1 MMFVCTFIKTRLFL
15 AEHLWSFLY
24 QWAFKESSN
33 YNMIF
38 PTFHRILNDAVVN
51 FPNNQEEITLVVSPE
66 TLKVKNYVDD
76 EPGKKKKQKW
86 LLFDS

>member
-1 MMFVCTFIKTRLFL
+1 
-15 AEHLWSFLY
+15 
-24 QWAFKESSN
+24 
-33 YNMIF
+33 MIF

-76 EPGKKKKQKW
+76 EPGKEGCIA
-86 LLFDS
+86 SVCIVEGCISEHP

>member
-1 MMFVCTFIKTRLFL
+1 
-15 AEHLWSFLY
+15 
-24 QWAFKESSN
+24 
-33 YNMIF
+33 MIF

-76 EPGKKKKQKW
+76 EPGKKKKKKAK
-86 LLFDS
+86 LTVI

>member
-1 MMFVCTFIKTRLFL
+1 
-15 AEHLWSFLY
+15 
-24 QWAFKESSN
+24 
-33 YNMIF
+33 MIF

-76 EPGKKKKQKW
+76 EPGKKKKKKSKIDCYLIVRKSQWQKKINY
-86 LLFDS
+86 L

>member
-1 MMFVCTFIKTRLFL
+1 
-15 AEHLWSFLY
+15 
-24 QWAFKESSN
+24 
-33 YNMIF
+33 MIF
-38 PTFHRILNDAVVN
+38 RTFHRILNDAVVN

-76 EPGKKKKQKW
+76 EPGKKKKKQKW

>member
-1 MMFVCTFIKTRLFL
+1 
-15 AEHLWSFLY
+15 
-24 QWAFKESSN
+24 
-33 YNMIF
+33 MIF

-76 EPGKKKKQKW
+76 EPGKKKKGKVTVI
-86 LLFDS
+86 

>member
-1 MMFVCTFIKTRLFL
+1 
-15 AEHLWSFLY
+15 
-24 QWAFKESSN
+24 
-33 YNMIF
+33 MIF

-76 EPGKKKKQKW
+76 EPGKRKKKQKW
-86 LLFDS
+86 LLFDSHSGKKINYL

>member
-1 MMFVCTFIKTRLFL
+1 
-15 AEHLWSFLY
+15 
-24 QWAFKESSN
+24 
-33 YNMIF
+33 MIF

-76 EPGKKKKQKW
+76 EPGKKKKSKCDWQKK
-86 LLFDS
+86 STIYR

>member
-1 MMFVCTFIKTRLFL
+1 
-15 AEHLWSFLY
+15 
-24 QWAFKESSN
+24 
-33 YNMIF
+33 MIF

-76 EPGKKKKQKW
+76 EPGKEGW
-86 LLFDS
+86 IASVCIVVGCISEHP

>member
-1 MMFVCTFIKTRLFL
+1 
-15 AEHLWSFLY
+15 
-24 QWAFKESSN
+24 
-33 YNMIF
+33 MIF

-76 EPGKKKKQKW
+76 EPGKKKKAKVTVI
-86 LLFDS
+86 

>member
-1 MMFVCTFIKTRLFL
+1 
-15 AEHLWSFLY
+15 
-24 QWAFKESSN
+24 
-33 YNMIF
+33 MIF

-76 EPGKKKKQKW
+76 EPGKKKKKKKQKW
-86 LLFDS
+86 LLFDN

>member
-1 MMFVCTFIKTRLFL
+1 
-15 AEHLWSFLY
+15 
-24 QWAFKESSN
+24 
-33 YNMIF
+33 MIF

-76 EPGKKKKQKW
+76 EPGKKKKKSKIDCYLIVRKSQWQKK
-86 LLFDS
+86 STIYR

>member
-1 MMFVCTFIKTRLFL
+1 
-15 AEHLWSFLY
+15 
-24 QWAFKESSN
+24 
-33 YNMIF
+33 MIF

-76 EPGKKKKQKW
+76 EPGKKKKKSKIDCYLIVRKSQWQKKINY
-86 LLFDS
+86 L